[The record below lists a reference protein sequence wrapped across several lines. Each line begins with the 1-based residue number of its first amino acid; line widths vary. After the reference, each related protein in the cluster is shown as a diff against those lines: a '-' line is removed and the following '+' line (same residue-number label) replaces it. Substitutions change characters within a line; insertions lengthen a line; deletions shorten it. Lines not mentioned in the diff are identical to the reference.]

1 MQFSYLCMTNQ
12 ETMPK
17 KQSIPGHLAGLI
29 AYSIFGFNIIVCKD
43 LTGGGFIPPLG
54 IFTLR
59 SLGAGSLFW
68 LVSLFMP
75 KEKVDKSDYMKI
87 FLAPCLD
94 SSPVRSHFW

>member
-1 MQFSYLCMTNQ
+1 MYN
-12 ETMPK
+12 MPQ
-17 KQSIPGHLAGLI
+17 KQSIAGHLAGLI

-43 LTGGGFIPPLG
+43 LTGEGFIPPLG

-75 KEKVDKSDYMKI
+75 KEKVDKSDFIRI
-87 FLAPCLD
+87 FLASMLGFFTCQITFLVGLP
-94 SSPVRSHFW
+94 